1 MKQITN
7 YQLLVN
13 TITNRIYV
21 ERKIQDLINSIPQ
34 SIVSKVI
41 NTYDYI
47 NLDSMIEAILETI
60 FNNQMEVYDITYD
73 HTKEEIVIDRVLNIG
88 YSDEQALEDLN
99 KVTSKRFKI
108 RFENAE

>member
-47 NLDSMIEAILETI
+47 NLDSMIEAVLETI
-60 FNNQMEVYDITYD
+60 FDNRMEVYDITYD
-73 HTKEEIVIDRVLNIG
+73 HIKEEIVIDRVLNIG

-108 RFENAE
+108 RFKNAE

>member
-21 ERKIQDLINSIPQ
+21 ERKIQNLINSIPQ

-60 FNNQMEVYDITYD
+60 FNKQMEVYDITYD
-73 HTKEEIVIDRVLNIG
+73 AVRDEIVIEREAVFG

>member
-60 FNNQMEVYDITYD
+60 FNKKMEVYDITYD
-73 HTKEEIVIDRVLNIG
+73 AVRDEIVIEREAVFG